1 MARESA
7 YLPVFF
13 GDLPTGGDLIE
24 LAGAE
29 GQHAVR
35 VRRVRVGESI
45 RIADGDGRY
54 ADCAVTELQ
63 QRALLARIVDRGS
76 VPERTPRLVVVQA
89 LAKADRGT
97 LAVELLTEIGVDEIV
112 PWQAAHSVARWDGKE
127 AKARERWVQV
137 AREAAKQSR
146 RTRVPRIGELVR
158 GARVAERC
166 QGRQTVVLH
175 ESATEPISDV
185 LLKQAQD
192 EVILVVGPEGGIA
205 ADELDALRAGGA
217 HIASLGPEVLRT
229 STAGVVGATWASI
242 ALGRWKRGHSG
253 QGD

>member
-1 MARESA
+1 MVRESA
-7 YLPVFF
+7 HLPVFF

-45 RIADGDGRY
+45 RIADGDGQY
-54 ADCAVTELQ
+54 ADCEVTELQ
-63 QRALLARIVDRGS
+63 QRSLLARIVDRGS

-112 PWQAAHSVARWDGKE
+112 PWQAAHSVAKWDGKE

-146 RTRVPRIGELVR
+146 RTRIPRIGELVR
-158 GARVAERC
+158 GVAVADRC
-166 QGRQTVVLH
+166 RGRQTVVLH
-175 ESATEPISDV
+175 ESAAEPIDAAPLEQHS
-185 LLKQAQD
+185 A

-205 ADELDALRAGGA
+205 PEELAALRAAGA
-217 HIASLGPEVLRT
+217 RVARLGPEVLRT
-229 STAGVVGATWASI
+229 STAGLVGATWASI
-242 ALGRWKRGHSG
+242 ALHRWNN
-253 QGD
+253 